1 MNNSKHIYD
10 LCEQHMHA
18 YVLLEMKDGM
28 EADGIITGIDHENVY
43 MAVPIGEEFQQ
54 EMRSESDDNR
64 QFGHHQG
71 GYGGGYGGYGGHGGY
86 GGYGGYGG
94 HGGYGNQYHYGR
106 PRRFNRLIIPLAA
119 LAAVSLLP
127 WY

>member
-1 MNNSKHIYD
+1 MNKYNEHTDIYD
-10 LCEQHMHA
+10 VCEQHMHA

-28 EADGIITGIDHENVY
+28 EADGIITGIDHEHVY
-43 MAVPIGEEFQQ
+43 VAIPVGGDAQQSMRHPQEE
-54 EMRSESDDNR
+54 ER
-64 QFGHHQG
+64 QYGHYHG
-71 GYGGGYGGYGGHGGY
+71 GSGGGY

-94 HGGYGNQYHYGR
+94 SGYYGNQYNYGR
-106 PRRFNRLIIPLAA
+106 PRRFERWIVPLTA